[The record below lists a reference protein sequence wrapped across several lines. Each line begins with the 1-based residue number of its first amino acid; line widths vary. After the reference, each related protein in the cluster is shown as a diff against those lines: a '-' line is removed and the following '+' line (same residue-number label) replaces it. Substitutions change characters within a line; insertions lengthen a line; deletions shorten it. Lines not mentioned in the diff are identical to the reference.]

1 MENLVAQFKGVPDN
15 MLEEKS
21 NAERLA
27 ESVKDLVLQGYQVQK
42 ISCGECDEDDVLVII
57 HLCNPHRFTH
67 TCTPK
72 NKKE

>member
-27 ESVKDLVLQGYQVQK
+27 ESVKDLVLK
-42 ISCGECDEDDVLVII
+42 VIK
-57 HLCNPHRFTH
+57 F
-67 TCTPK
+67 
-72 NKKE
+72 KKSLAENAMKMMF